1 MQRNKETR
9 VMTRSAL
16 ATAVAAFFCFGFAT
30 PLIAAPSPETAAVHT
45 SSPDAKPTG
54 TTQPAKKC
62 LSDLRAFD
70 SQMQKDGYWMH
81 GSGYGYGYPMYGY
94 GGRAMMPASG
104 AGTHQP
110 GASFRRARPGY
121 EVRTMIASTNILAQ
135 HGDQKACEVMLSS
148 TRDIYNSYSADLK
161 KTGAARL
168 DVPGWRA
175 QQIAAAQ
182 PVTQGD
188 TAFRS
193 DQLVG
198 TGVVNPQGEDLGSV
212 DDIVMSPQTGK
223 IAYLV
228 IGRGGVFGFGEKY
241 VPVPWDNFK
250 TTTDVNLLVLGTT
263 KADLDAAPLVKE
275 DRFSPLG
282 DFSQQS
288 EKVNDY
294 WKAHVSK

>member
-1 MQRNKETR
+1 MQCNKETR
-9 VMTRSAL
+9 IMTRSAL
-16 ATAVAAFFCFGFAT
+16 ATALAAFFCFGFAA
-30 PLIAAPSPETAAVHT
+30 PLIAAPSSETAAARK
-45 SSPDAKPTG
+45 SPADAKAANPR
-54 TTQPAKKC
+54 QPAKKC

-94 GGRAMMPASG
+94 GGRGMMPVSG

-110 GASFRRARPGY
+110 EASFRRARPGY

-135 HGDQKACEVMLSS
+135 HGEQKACEVMLSA
-148 TRDIYNSYSADLK
+148 TRDIYNSYSADLQK
-161 KTGAARL
+161 GGAARL
-168 DVPGWRA
+168 DVPGWRT

-182 PVTQGD
+182 PVTEGD

-228 IGRGGVFGFGEKY
+228 LGRGGVFGFGEKY

-250 TTTDVNLLVLGTT
+250 TTTDVSLLVLGTT
-263 KADLDAAPLVKE
+263 KAGLDAAPLVKE

-282 DFSQQS
+282 DFSKQS
-288 EKVNDY
+288 EKVDDY
-294 WKAHVSK
+294 WKAHLSK